1 MSEKCRFAQLLLL
14 EDQMRKNNIRIAAL
28 ALIVL
33 VFLSCPNLF
42 TSTGGKGG
50 SLSGNGASRSVFDSG
65 RECRDRAG
73 SQCCSSIDFGCS
85 RSDGAAARWLC
96 DRGERRE
103 WFSLHCRAIMGEPE
117 RCVGL
122 LESQNAR
129 PHLLQSGSRKHFSA
143 YLSYEDQAGTRR
155 KIESGDRR
163 GNRVGTR
170 EERTAPACAWSDVLH
185 DVEDTV
191 SERRRQE
198 LSCTRDVSCCG

>member
-85 RSDGAAARWLC
+85 RSDGAALRASAIS
-96 DRGERRE
+96 DRK
-103 WFSLHCRAIMGEPE
+103 S
-117 RCVGL
+117 
-122 LESQNAR
+122 
-129 PHLLQSGSRKHFSA
+129 
-143 YLSYEDQAGTRR
+143 TRLN
-155 KIESGDRR
+155 SSH
-163 GNRVGTR
+163 T
-170 EERTAPACAWSDVLH
+170 
-185 DVEDTV
+185 
-191 SERRRQE
+191 
-198 LSCTRDVSCCG
+198 